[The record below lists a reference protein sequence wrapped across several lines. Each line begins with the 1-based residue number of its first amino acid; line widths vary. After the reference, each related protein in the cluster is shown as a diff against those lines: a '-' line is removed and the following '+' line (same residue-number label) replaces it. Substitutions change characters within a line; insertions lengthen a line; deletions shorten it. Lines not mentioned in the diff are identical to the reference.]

1 MCLCIPVDD
10 RLKVTAHIAGHVIGA
25 VMWEVKMDGRTI
37 LYTGDYS
44 DEDNHFLPPYQL
56 PPHLL
61 LPNQLDMLIMECTYG
76 NTTFQSFE
84 ARKTELLDTIIST
97 VKEGGKVLIPC
108 YAIGFTQVVIA
119 MTQNALLSAGL
130 KTPVFCSSPDS
141 LSVLPIYHTFSSW
154 VKDALPLMAETV
166 QQFRLDFLDSSAAF
180 VLFAPSASMTTGV
193 SRTAFE
199 RFATDSKN
207 TVIILG
213 QNSPDSFVGQM
224 MKEGAKLPSGATVVC
239 RRKIIPFSA
248 HPDRVSNE
256 RFIERTRPE
265 SVVLV
270 HGDRGNC
277 AGFIK
282 HYLAT
287 HENAP
292 LMMMPETGKTVSF
305 TPMTRRVLLPLTQVV
320 AMERESAKRRRVTRA
335 IRCEKGEATVVEG
348 EVVPLVNRVVVACSP
363 EKAKEMSRLEAKT
376 EGLAMEYVDGR
387 LKITWEE
394 GLQQKMSS
402 LLSRLCCVCCG
413 IYCVLIVN
421 LF

>member
-1 MCLCIPVDD
+1 
-10 RLKVTAHIAGHVIGA
+10 
-25 VMWEVKMDGRTI
+25 MWEVKMDDYTI

-44 DEDNHFLPPYQL
+44 DEDNQFLPPYQL
-56 PPHLL
+56 PSHLL

-84 ARKTELLDTIIST
+84 ARKAELLNTIIST
-97 VKEGGKVLIPC
+97 VREGGKVLIPC
-108 YAIGFTQVVIA
+108 YAIGFTQVVVA

-154 VKDALPLMAETV
+154 VRDALPLMAETV

-199 RFATDSKN
+199 RLATDSKN

-213 QNSPDSFVGQM
+213 QNSPDSFIGQM
-224 MKEGAKLPSGATVVC
+224 MKDGAKLPSGATVIC

-256 RFIERTRPE
+256 RFIERTHPE

-282 HYLAT
+282 HYLGS

-305 TPMTRRVLLPLTQVV
+305 TPMTRRVWMPLTQVV
-320 AMERESAKRRRVTRA
+320 VMGRETAKRRRVTRA
-335 IRCEKGEATVVEG
+335 IRCEKGEATMVEG
-348 EVVPLVNRVVVACSP
+348 EIVPLVNRVVVACSP
-363 EKAKEMSRLEAKT
+363 EKAKEMSRAEAKT
-376 EGLAMEYVDGR
+376 EGMTVEYEEGWLRVM
-387 LKITWEE
+387 WEE
-394 GLQQKMSS
+394 GLQQKVLS
-402 LLSRLCCVCCG
+402 LLSRLWGVCCKG
-413 IYCVLIVN
+413 YMIK
-421 LF
+421 